1 MCTYGIDSVNNK
13 DRSKSKISGKVG
25 QQKNCV
31 FEILQGSRSGWDMN
45 NERCDVDDDDLRWID
60 IFSVYLSWLGVWQHL
75 KYWVYI
81 SKRIHGK
88 AI

>member
-1 MCTYGIDSVNNK
+1 
-13 DRSKSKISGKVG
+13 
-25 QQKNCV
+25 
-31 FEILQGSRSGWDMN
+31 MN
-45 NERCDVDDDDLRWID
+45 DVDDDDDLRWID

-88 AI
+88 AIQDTCESTDPLKCQECESKNIYI